1 MRNYKLAF
9 VLAAAMGFGGAQVAS
24 AADMAVKARPMAPMP
39 VAYNWTGCYVGG
51 NIGGLWA
58 NKDWTNETPGGSFGL
73 PIGSHDPS
81 GFLGGAQIGCN
92 YQVSTFVFG
101 IQGDYDWT
109 DAHASNSDLLSTGDT
124 DQTRIK
130 GLASVTGRV
139 GYAWDRFLAYAKGG
153 VAWVR
158 DDYDVHATATGALS
172 ATADETRTGWT
183 AGVGGEYA
191 FAPSWSAFV
200 EYNYYDFG
208 TNSNTFITPAGG
220 VFGIADIRQRINVV
234 KGGINYKFFGSQ

>member
-1 MRNYKLAF
+1 MHNYKLAF

-24 AADMAVKARPMAPMP
+24 AADMPVKARPMAPVP

-51 NIGGLWA
+51 NVGGLWA
-58 NKDWTNETPGGSFGL
+58 RKDWNLDPTGT
-73 PIGSHDPS
+73 PIGSNDPS
-81 GFLGGAQIGCN
+81 GFLGGGQIGCN

-109 DAHASNSDLLSTGDT
+109 DASASNNDLIQTSYT
-124 DQTRIK
+124 DRTRIK
-130 GLASVTGRV
+130 GLASVTGRA

-153 VAWVR
+153 AAWVR
-158 DDYDVHATATGALS
+158 DDYDVHLTATGAPGAAAS
-172 ATADETRTGWT
+172 ETRTGWT

-200 EYNYYDFG
+200 EYDYYDFG
-208 TNSNTFITPAGG
+208 TRSNTFLTPAGG
-220 VFGIADIRQRINVV
+220 VWEIADIRERMSVL
-234 KGGINYKFFGSQ
+234 KGGINFRFFGAQ